1 MGRAVS
7 ETIIATRPPED
18 GRQWDAQCARC
29 GSTASWVDCENCD
42 DGVSGHDCGEDSC
55 CCLDPEE
62 NLVCQFCRGNGG
74 WTTCISDHE
83 WCDSNPRPGREDVP
97 SGRLEWFCLEER
109 RAP

>member
-55 CCLDPEE
+55 
-62 NLVCQFCRGNGG
+62 
-74 WTTCISDHE
+74 
-83 WCDSNPRPGREDVP
+83 
-97 SGRLEWFCLEER
+97 
-109 RAP
+109 